1 MFLKKRTCV
10 SEPAFHRYST
20 QNRCFWI
27 IHKIHSKK
35 PLLQSVFTQAAVLGV
50 WSFINKTLTQVLSC
64 EIYKLFKNNYFE
76 EHLRASAS
84 KNYLKKTRRQ
94 VLSCEFCELFK
105 NINFPGYL
113 QNARSETPVRGS
125 FFNKYASLT
134 PWRPLT
140 MLERDCHTVI
150 FLWILRKF

>member
-1 MFLKKRTCV
+1 MF
-10 SEPAFHRYST
+10 
-20 QNRCFWI
+20 QNQPFI
-27 IHKIHSKK
+27 DTLHKIGVFEYFT
-35 PLLQSVFTQAAVLGV
+35 LESVFNKAAVLRV
-50 WSFINKTLTQVLSC
+50 CNFIKKTLTQMISC